1 MSYICAM
8 YANMRIYTYIMN
20 EQYTNTFKAL
30 SDTTR
35 LKIVWLLS
43 NIDSKVCVSEI
54 MEVLCEQQYNVSRH
68 LNILKKANIISEKK
82 EGRWVYYYLDTKDD
96 NFHALVKEAVRSIPD
111 TEMETEKEK
120 CKALLSLRNE
130 NKTI

>member
-1 MSYICAM
+1 MD
-8 YANMRIYTYIMN
+8 

-68 LNILKKANIISEKK
+68 LNILKKDDSFYAFIIDAIK
-82 EGRWVYYYLDTKDD
+82 
-96 NFHALVKEAVRSIPD
+96 SIPEK
-111 TEMETEKEK
+111 EMEAEKEK
-120 CKALLSLRNE
+120 CKALLNLRNE

>member
-1 MSYICAM
+1 MHNVCKYAHIYI
-8 YANMRIYTYIMN
+8 YDINMD

-82 EGRWVYYYLDTKDD
+82 EGRWVYYYLNIKDD
-96 NFHALVKEAVRSIPD
+96 SFYAFIIDAIRSIPEK
-111 TEMETEKEK
+111 EMEAEKEK
-120 CKALLSLRNE
+120 CKALLNLSNE

>member
-1 MSYICAM
+1 MD
-8 YANMRIYTYIMN
+8 

-68 LNILKKANIISEKK
+68 LNILKKANIISEN
-82 EGRWVYYYLDTKDD
+82 KDD
-96 NFHALVKEAVRSIPD
+96 SFYAFIIDAIRSIPEK
-111 TEMETEKEK
+111 EMEAEKEK
-120 CKALLSLRNE
+120 CKALLNLRNE

>member
-1 MSYICAM
+1 MD
-8 YANMRIYTYIMN
+8 

-82 EGRWVYYYLDTKDD
+82 EGRWVYYYLNTKDD
-96 NFHALVKEAVRSIPD
+96 SFYTFIIDAIRSIPEK
-111 TEMETEKEK
+111 EMEAEKEK
-120 CKALLSLRNE
+120 CKALLNLRNE

>member
-1 MSYICAM
+1 MD
-8 YANMRIYTYIMN
+8 

-68 LNILKKANIISEKK
+68 LNILKKANIISEKRK
-82 EGRWVYYYLDTKDD
+82 AAGFIIILISRM
-96 NFHALVKEAVRSIPD
+96 IPF
-111 TEMETEKEK
+111 M
-120 CKALLSLRNE
+120 LS
-130 NKTI
+130 

>member
-1 MSYICAM
+1 MD
-8 YANMRIYTYIMN
+8 

-82 EGRWVYYYLDTKDD
+82 EGRWVYYYLNTKDD
-96 NFHALVKEAVRSIPD
+96 SFYAFLIDAIRSIPEK
-111 TEMETEKEK
+111 EMEAEKEK
-120 CKALLSLRNE
+120 CKALLNLRNE